1 MRSVARARLLARRLC
16 VYAWAVALLVG
27 LAVLVLLCLPL
38 AISLARSNELF
49 VIRVE
54 LGNVE
59 LVRGRVPPALLQDL
73 EDVFQATSASARIRV
88 VAERGRPR
96 VTVSEL
102 DEGLAQRVR
111 NVVGRFPIAQIR
123 AGRRPAN
130 RFQRRARAR
139 ARR

>member
-1 MRSVARARLLARRLC
+1 M
-16 VYAWAVALLVG
+16 ALLVG
-27 LAVLVLLCLPL
+27 LAVLVLLCVPL

-49 VIRVE
+49 VVRVQ
-54 LGNVE
+54 LGKVE

-73 EDVFQATSASARIRV
+73 EDIFQPTSASARIRV
-88 VAERGRPR
+88 VAERARAR
-96 VTVSEL
+96 VIVSQLE
-102 DEGLAQRVR
+102 EGLAQRVR

-139 ARR
+139 AKR